1 MTSEVSARATI
12 DLVDNIS
19 GPLDRINKRIGATI
33 QALNKLSGAAN
44 NQGRLFASM
53 QTSIQRTNNALTS
66 ASAATRQFN
75 NSATSITRITN
86 QVIILNQAII
96 NTTPAAQQSVSA
108 ISRIGSALKNLV
120 SFENIKNGIVNGTK
134 AFVSNADKYATT
146 NARLSTVNDGSQ
158 SDKELMDNVY
168 SSAQRSG
175 SGFSDTANNVA
186 SLNLLAKDAF
196 SSNDE
201 AIYFTELMSKAFT
214 ASGTSQGDSQA
225 GMQQI
230 IQAMGSGQLHG
241 PTFSKIMNDAPL
253 LAQAIAQATGKSTN
267 DLKDMAAN
275 GQITADVIKNSL
287 FSAADGIEEKFNKMP
302 RTAAQAWTMFKNF
315 ALASFAPLFQR
326 FSSFMNSEA
335 FTNISAVFMY
345 MVGIFTSGLNVLFD
359 AFEWLY
365 GLINSLAPILYPIA
379 AVIGVIVSI
388 LLIKYA
394 VIGMISAATMAWA
407 AIQWVVSAAYL
418 SNPIVWVLLA
428 IVAVIVFVIYAMI
441 AWQDQTAIVV
451 GFIVGLFAAFG
462 AYIWNTIASIWNI
475 FAMFAEFLI
484 NLFID
489 PTYAMQ
495 KLFYDM
501 VKMAIDQLAALG
513 GSFDTVAN
521 ILGKAFV
528 KGANIAIG
536 AVNWLIGALN
546 RIPGIKIKQIGE
558 LDSGTSDFISEGLN
572 TMAANLQAPTSS
584 KNVVS
589 LPRMDMAN
597 IPGAFSAGNALGK
610 AASKTAS
617 NQLSKGLDNMKDK
630 FSMDVDK
637 KSPFEGEDLVTGGLN
652 TNPSTTGLGASPDGK
667 LNGGKLDTVGKID
680 GDISVS
686 DENIKLMRELAEI
699 KSIQNFVTLT
709 PTVQMTAGDI
719 KNGMDLED
727 VVKRVEK
734 AMEEEI
740 TRSAEG
746 VFR

>member
-1 MTSEVSARATI
+1 MTSEVTVRTTI

-44 NQGRLFASM
+44 KSFGSM
-53 QTSIQRTNNALTS
+53 QITTQRTSTALLSASTATKRLAYSTTTLTSSVSQVNLLSQAFRNITPAVQQSLNGINRISNAL
-66 ASAATRQFN
+66 
-75 NSATSITRITN
+75 
-86 QVIILNQAII
+86 
-96 NTTPAAQQSVSA
+96 
-108 ISRIGSALKNLV
+108 GKLV
-120 SFENIKNGIVNGTK
+120 SVQDIMDGAK
-134 AFVSNADKYATT
+134 AFVTNADTYATT
-146 NARLSTVNDGSQ
+146 SARLGTVNDGSQ
-158 SDKELMDNVY
+158 SDKELMDKVY

-175 SGFSDTANNVA
+175 SGIADTANNVA
-186 SLNLLAKDAF
+186 SINSLAPDAF

-214 ASGTSQGDSQA
+214 ASGTSPGDSQA

-241 PTFSKIMNDAPL
+241 PTFSKIMNEAPL
-253 LAQAIAQATGKSTN
+253 LAQAIAQATGKSTS

-302 RTAAQAWTMFKNF
+302 RTAGQAWTMFKNF

-462 AYIWNTIASIWNI
+462 AYIWNTIASIWNV

-521 ILGKAFV
+521 VLGKAFV
-528 KGANIAIG
+528 AGANIAIG
-536 AVNWLIGALN
+536 AVNGLIKALN
-546 RIPGIKIKQIGE
+546 LIPGVDLKEIGK
-558 LDSGTSDFISEGLN
+558 LNIDTANVVSNGLK
-572 TMAANLQAPTSS
+572 NLATNLEAPTSS

-589 LPRMDMAN
+589 LQRMEMAN
-597 IPGAFSAGNALGK
+597 MPAAFNAGNALGK
-610 AASKTAS
+610 AASKAAS
-617 NQLSKGLDNMKDK
+617 DKLSKGFDKVKDK
-630 FSMDVDK
+630 FSHDESKENPYGKDGYNK
-637 KSPFEGEDLVTGGLN
+637 EGLN
-652 TNPSTTGLGASPDGK
+652 IDPSTTGLGANPDGK
-667 LNGGKLDTVGKID
+667 LKGGKLDSVGKID
-680 GDISVS
+680 GQVNVA